1 MRETKTL
8 IVNIIGVMISCFY
21 ILAFNIVIFWFLL
34 YLFNNH
40 FKSIEMIFSIL
51 LTVITLIVVIGMNR
65 IFYRVNTKH

>member
-21 ILAFNIVIFWFLL
+21 ILALNIVIFWFLL

-40 FKSIEMIFSIL
+40 FKGIEMIFFYFVNCYYIGSSNWYEQNIL
-51 LTVITLIVVIGMNR
+51 
-65 IFYRVNTKH
+65 